1 MASVLY
7 SSMALVARER
17 TRDKYALCTIAT
29 CPISTSY
36 YFYRVSLAANA
47 VFAALFA
54 ISLIGFL
61 GTYAF
66 TRRATAFTFAMTAG
80 VILEVIGYAGR
91 IQSNQNQWGQTGFLM
106 QIVCLTIAP
115 AFMAGG
121 IYLCLR
127 RIVYAFGPENSRI
140 SPEAYTRIFI
150 PCDLLSLLLQAA
162 GGGLASTASH
172 QNKSPDT
179 GDDIMVAGLAFQV
192 LTLLVF
198 MILCVDFAVR
208 TRRRYKSMGQ
218 DAFDQNPIFVSMRG
232 SWRFKGFIVALALA
246 TICIFW
252 RSVYRVA
259 ELGEGWT
266 GALIKRQWLFVG
278 FEGVMV
284 IVACFALNLFNPAF
298 TFKEAMTGLG
308 GLGSKKKLARQQRA
322 LEKNGSASHSDVDA
336 VQDPKTIGV

>member
-1 MASVLY
+1 ME
-7 SSMALVARER
+7 LVARR
-17 TRDKYALCTIAT
+17 TRDRFADCTLST

-47 VFAALFA
+47 TFLALFA
-54 ISLIGFL
+54 ISLVGFL
-61 GTYAF
+61 ATYAL
-66 TRRATAFTFAMTAG
+66 TRRATAFTVAMTAG
-80 VILEVIGYAGR
+80 VVLEVIGYVGR
-91 IQSNQNQWGQTGFLM
+91 IESNKNQWQENGFLM

-115 AFMAGG
+115 AFLAGG

-162 GGGLASTASH
+162 GGGLASSESH
-172 QNKSPDT
+172 SGKSPDM
-179 GDDIMVAGLAFQV
+179 GDNIMVAGLAFQV
-192 LTLLVF
+192 FTLLIF

-208 TRRRYKSMGQ
+208 TRRRFKSLGQ
-218 DAFDQNPIFVSMRG
+218 QAFDQNPIYISLRG
-232 SWRFKGFIVALALA
+232 SWRFKGFIGALTIA

-266 GALIKRQWLFVG
+266 GNLIRHQWLFVG

-298 TFKEAMTGLG
+298 AFKEAMAGLG
-308 GLGSKKKLARQQRA
+308 GLGSKKKLAKQ
-322 LEKNGSASHSDVDA
+322 EKTVGERSGSNSDVEA
-336 VQDPKTIGV
+336 VREPKTVGI